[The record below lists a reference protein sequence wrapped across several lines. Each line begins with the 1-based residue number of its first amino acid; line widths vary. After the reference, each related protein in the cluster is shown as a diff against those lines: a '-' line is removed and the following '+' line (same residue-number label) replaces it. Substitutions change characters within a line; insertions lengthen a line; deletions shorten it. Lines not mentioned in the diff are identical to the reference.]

1 MQLHDLGKTK
11 QMLLRERLLGEFDY
25 KNYQNTSVCIKI
37 DLYLNEL

>member
-1 MQLHDLGKTK
+1 MRLHGLGKTK
-11 QMLLRERLLGEFDY
+11 QMLLGERLLEEFDY